1 MRLDLLNSW
10 VCYLHFFIEIFVK
23 QNINLDIFRHVEST
37 NDIVW
42 GIEGFRGWQFNRYKP
57 IFILQ
62 LIRTVE
68 LMLFIKKIVILILLW
83 LTTMQFN
90 FSRISSVYCCQMWK
104 YFSIE
109 TYLVLIL
116 LFIKPPS
123 DLKNRNHLLPEPVLL
138 SLFIDLSRHTV
149 LQNPSFSIP
158 NTRLL
163 QESASIKSTALDRID
178 CYRVRSVQ
186 ISCKIAISSHQKT
199 SQRARISLIF
209 HKGVSF

>member
-10 VCYLHFFIEIFVK
+10 ICYLHFFIEIFVK

-37 NDIVW
+37 NDIVS

-83 LTTMQFN
+83 LTTMKFN

-123 DLKNRNHLLPEPVLL
+123 DLKKRNHLLPEPVLL

-149 LQNPSFSIP
+149 LQIRRSPS
-158 NTRLL
+158 
-163 QESASIKSTALDRID
+163 
-178 CYRVRSVQ
+178 
-186 ISCKIAISSHQKT
+186 KT
-199 SQRARISLIF
+199 LAY
-209 HKGVSF
+209 